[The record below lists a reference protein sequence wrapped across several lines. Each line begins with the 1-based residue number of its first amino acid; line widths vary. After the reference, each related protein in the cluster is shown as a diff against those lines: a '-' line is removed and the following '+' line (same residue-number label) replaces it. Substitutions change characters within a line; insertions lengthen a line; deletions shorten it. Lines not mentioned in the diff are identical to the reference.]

1 MERFIRF
8 YNQNR
13 KAIYKWIAIIAI
25 AYLFL
30 RLINS
35 FIEEK
40 SKKDMSAYM
49 ENVTNNNNLVNE
61 VVLNNTTSSTNTKAE
76 KYGNV
81 LDDFLEYCKKQESY
95 ENAYELLS
103 EQAKQKED
111 YSTKELFTQNFIN
124 KFFNNNSQYV
134 INELNNIYV
143 IEIYVNDILQ
153 TGNTDEIKRQYI
165 IIDNDKINIQDY
177 IKSYDINKKVTK
189 DNVIYNIKNVTY
201 YYDNAQYK
209 IYITNS
215 GQETL
220 NIKNIYLQLAK
231 TKIDGQPKNNII
243 TIQAYE
249 SKILNLKF
257 NVKYK
262 QVNTIKNMTMEIEND
277 KIELEL

>member
-49 ENVTNNNNLVNE
+49 KNATNNNNLVNE

>member
-49 ENVTNNNNLVNE
+49 KNATNNNNLVNE

-143 IEIYVNDILQ
+143 IETYVNDILQ

-177 IKSYDINKKVTK
+177 IKSYDINKKVIK
-189 DNVIYNIKNVTY
+189 DNIIYNIKNVTY

-209 IYITNS
+209 VYITNS

-220 NIKNIYLQLAK
+220 NIQNIYLQLDK
-231 TKIDGQPKNNII
+231 KKIDGQPKNNII